1 MQTRS
6 RVEGK
11 QCPFGHE
18 RGKQG
23 WHECKYICRNDGRKM
38 RGFLIDGSIF
48 SAKQGSELAKVLVF
62 MEQEPFKSEV
72 KTRSKCS

>member
-1 MQTRS
+1 
-6 RVEGK
+6 
-11 QCPFGHE
+11 
-18 RGKQG
+18 
-23 WHECKYICRNDGRKM
+23 M